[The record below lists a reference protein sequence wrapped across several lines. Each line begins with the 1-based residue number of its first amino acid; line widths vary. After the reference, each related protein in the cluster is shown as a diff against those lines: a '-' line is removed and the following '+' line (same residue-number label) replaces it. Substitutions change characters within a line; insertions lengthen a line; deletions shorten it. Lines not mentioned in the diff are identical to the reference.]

1 MKALLHSMSLFLLL
15 IPALLLCACGRAP
28 EPTPEPLPT
37 PAPTVAVSAEEGA
50 VFYGSDG
57 ELRAVVSPALLQS
70 EQAGQLRVSY
80 RVSNRSAVKLTR
92 LRFTL
97 RCLDA
102 AGETIQDD
110 LAVTF
115 SLEAAPLEAGETRE
129 IPRIHYFTGAEN
141 TASVLVTPLSAENER
156 ELAPWLEPVP
166 DSPLATFCNDAV
178 LSARLAALDAEAP
191 VKLLYQP
198 DQEAPVEITDPAAIR
213 ATAEKLAALHIGSLA
228 GRNVDDGGFTFT
240 FLMADGT
247 SWSLRFDFK
256 TLFFWHGQNY
266 EVTEPEVLQAIVE
279 EIE

>member
-1 MKALLHSMSLFLLL
+1 MKATFHRLPLLL
-15 IPALLLCACGRAP
+15 LAALLLCACSHAP

-37 PAPTVAVSAEEGA
+37 PAPTMAVSAEEGA

-70 EQAGQLRVSY
+70 EQAGQLYVSY
-80 RVSNRSAVKLTR
+80 RVSNRSERKLTR

-102 AGETIQDD
+102 AGQTIKDD
-110 LAVTF
+110 LNVTF
-115 SLEAAPLEAGETRE
+115 SLEAEPLDAGETRE
-129 IPRIHYFTGAEN
+129 IPRTHYFTGAEN
-141 TASVLVTPLSAENER
+141 TASVVVTPLGAEDER
-156 ELAPWLEPVP
+156 ELAPWLEPIP

-178 LSARLAALDAEAP
+178 LSARLAALDTDPP

-198 DQEAPVEITDPAAIR
+198 DQEEPVEITDPAAIR
-213 ATAEKLAALHIGSLA
+213 KVASGLAGLHIGSLA

-247 SWSLRFDFK
+247 GWSLRFDFK

-266 EVTEPEVLQAIVE
+266 EVTEPEVLQGIVG
-279 EIE
+279 EIK